1 MGTAKTLLSHVL
13 PAWYGGTNRARLE
26 PGETGLAMC
35 SKGHLLCPTIGFAR
49 RFGLDLENLPFTES
63 YNVRERS
70 KPTHR
75 PSVPRQARHSIVRW
89 LHEPSQSG
97 GLLTVSQCIS
107 VGAVRSCNS
116 LSSEKLISDD
126 HFEASRNLRQ
136 HHTRSS
142 LVCPCIQSFLSQGL
156 GLLY

>member
-13 PAWYGGTNRARLE
+13 PAWCGGTNRARLE

-35 SKGHLLCPTIGFAR
+35 SKGHVLCPTIGFAR

-75 PSVPRQARHSIVRW
+75 PPVPRQQDTAS
-89 LHEPSQSG
+89 
-97 GLLTVSQCIS
+97 S
-107 VGAVRSCNS
+107 VGCMS
-116 LSSEKLISDD
+116 
-126 HFEASRNLRQ
+126 HHSRAN
-136 HHTRSS
+136 
-142 LVCPCIQSFLSQGL
+142 C
-156 GLLY
+156 